1 MADSGIPI
9 LQSEAEVASDGA
21 IPFLFELSW
30 RTLTQ
35 VEPAAAVAQGKEE
48 PPPPDRSGPS
58 ELDVVIPR
66 SPGASAGRH
75 SSGALKFEA

>member
-1 MADSGIPI
+1 MADTGIPI
-9 LQSEAEVASDGA
+9 LQSESEVASDGA
-21 IPFLFELSW
+21 IPFRFELSW

-58 ELDVVIPR
+58 ELDVLFQDLQELLREGTLAEP
-66 SPGASAGRH
+66 
-75 SSGALKFEA
+75 

>member
-1 MADSGIPI
+1 MPDSGIPI

-48 PPPPDRSGPS
+48 PPPPDRSEPS
-58 ELDVVIPR
+58 ESDVLFQDLQELLREGTLAEP
-66 SPGASAGRH
+66 
-75 SSGALKFEA
+75 

>member
-1 MADSGIPI
+1 MNPPDSGI
-9 LQSEAEVASDGA
+9 LQSEAGIAFDGA

-35 VEPAAAVAQGKEE
+35 VEPAAAVAPE

-58 ELDVVIPR
+58 DLDV
-66 SPGASAGRH
+66 
-75 SSGALKFEA
+75 LFEVLQELLREGTLAKP